1 MQNTEIL
8 QNIQDD
14 IVTCRLLPGS
24 PLQEVSLAEKQFCGR
39 TKIRDALLVLSSQK
53 FVVLE
58 HNKGAHV
65 APLDA
70 SQVFSIFEMRIA
82 LEKSSAV
89 LAASRLGEE
98 GRQQLSNYHVTIQQA
113 KRDQD
118 ENLFYEVDA
127 IVHDAIASASLNPFL
142 QSQIALMRLHTR
154 RCWYFYRERGYREVA
169 DYKGLLSVIEEVCAG
184 NAAGASAAMF
194 DHLAG
199 LHQSF
204 SEMFSSQ
211 LKGLEHI

>member
-1 MQNTEIL
+1 MQNFEIL
-8 QNIQDD
+8 SNIQDD
-14 IVTCRLLPGS
+14 IVTCRLLPGT
-24 PLQEVSLAEKQFCGR
+24 PLQEVSLAERHSCGR
-39 TKIRDALLVLSSQK
+39 TRIRDALLVLSSQK

-82 LEKSSAV
+82 LEKSAAV
-89 LAASRLGEE
+89 LAASRLGEKD
-98 GRQQLSNYHVTIQQA
+98 RQQLADYRTTIRQA
-113 KRDQD
+113 ERDQD
-118 ENLFYEVDA
+118 ENLFYEIDPL
-127 IVHDAIASASLNPFL
+127 VHDLISAASLNPFL

-154 RCWYFYRERGYREVA
+154 RCWFFYRERGYREIA
-169 DYKGLLSVIEEVCAG
+169 DYKGLLSVIDEVSTG
-184 NAAGASAAMF
+184 DAARASAAMF

-199 LHQSF
+199 LHRSF